1 MARMSFKQYQRTP
14 GARYEAQISEPGFID
29 DPVQRGVV
37 EELDNL
43 FLRLCSANVQQR
55 SLFERWQD
63 KLFQKPLA
71 PERGL
76 YLWGGVGRGKTFLM
90 DIFYDC
96 LPFPN
101 KLRMHFHHFMYRVQ
115 KDLTKYA
122 GSANPLE
129 LIADG
134 LAEEC
139 RVLCFD
145 EFFVSDIGD
154 AMVLGE
160 LLRLLFDRGV
170 TLVATSNIPPQGLY
184 KNGLQRARF
193 LPAIALL
200 EKYTRTISVNGEV
213 DYRLRILKN
222 AEIYH
227 YPLDLEADR
236 SLKASLL
243 GLAPDKVEVGV
254 DLEIEGRLIHALF
267 QADDVVWFDFLAL
280 CDGPRSQNDYIEIA
294 RVFHAVLISNVP
306 MFRAD
311 IEDQARRFISL
322 IDEFYDRGVKLIISA
337 EVAIEDL
344 YRGER
349 LHFEFERT
357 QSRLLEMQ
365 SKDYLAGSH
374 RSESVIN

>member
-1 MARMSFKQYQRTP
+1 MSFKQYQRTP